1 MRLQGRSD
9 RRGWLVI
16 AIVVVIVAILAY
28 LVFFTT
34 VL

>member
-16 AIVVVIVAILAY
+16 AIVVVIVTILAY